1 MRDKKGNSH
10 YPLDECLRLVPH
22 QRYSPLVELKVAEL
36 ASENTYREAA
46 NILKEWT
53 AVSLSHT
60 TVGGN
65 GETRRENSDGSS
77 KCTKECPGIPA
88 I

>member
-1 MRDKKGNSH
+1 
-10 YPLDECLRLVPH
+10 
-22 QRYSPLVELKVAEL
+22 RYSPLVELKVAEL

-60 TVGGN
+60 TVG
-65 GETRRENSDGSS
+65 EMCFLQAKSAENCKKKYIGL
-77 KCTKECPGIPA
+77 PA
-88 I
+88 Q